1 MFLQKK
7 QTSLCRLMILIDMEY
22 NIISTGSKGNAVVI
36 NDVIL
41 IDCGVSFRAL
51 KDVYKNIK
59 IVLLTHIH
67 SDHFNRRTI
76 KALANN
82 RPTLRFTAGVHLLND
97 LVECGVDKSNIDV
110 VEAGKTYNYG
120 LFQISP
126 IKLYHDVP
134 NFGYRIFMNNERL
147 IYATDTNSMKGIKA
161 ENYDF
166 YMIEANY
173 IDEEIQERIR
183 EKERQGQ
190 YAYERG
196 VLHTHLSKQKCDNF
210 IYENIGRNGSYVYL
224 HQHEDRNNGNT
235 GCNQGL

>member
-1 MFLQKK
+1 
-7 QTSLCRLMILIDMEY
+7 
-22 NIISTGSKGNAVVI
+22 
-36 NDVIL
+36 
-41 IDCGVSFRAL
+41 
-51 KDVYKNIK
+51 
-59 IVLLTHIH
+59 
-67 SDHFNRRTI
+67 
-76 KALANN
+76 
-82 RPTLRFTAGVHLLND
+82 
-97 LVECGVDKSNIDV
+97 
-110 VEAGKTYNYG
+110 
-120 LFQISP
+120 
-126 IKLYHDVP
+126 
-134 NFGYRIFMNNERL
+134 MNNERL

-161 ENYDF
+161 ENYDL

-196 VLHTHLSKQKCDNF
+196 VLHTNLRKQKCDNF

>member
-1 MFLQKK
+1 M
-7 QTSLCRLMILIDMEY
+7 
-22 NIISTGSKGNAVVI
+22 
-36 NDVIL
+36 
-41 IDCGVSFRAL
+41 
-51 KDVYKNIK
+51 
-59 IVLLTHIH
+59 
-67 SDHFNRRTI
+67 
-76 KALANN
+76 
-82 RPTLRFTAGVHLLND
+82 
-97 LVECGVDKSNIDV
+97 VECGVDKSNIDV

-134 NFGYRIFMNNERL
+134 NFGYRIFMNNEKL

-161 ENYDF
+161 ENYDL

-196 VLHTHLSKQKCDNF
+196 VLHQL
-210 IYENIGRNGSYVYL
+210 
-224 HQHEDRNNGNT
+224 
-235 GCNQGL
+235 